1 MMTGKLRIKLKNY
14 LNRKRNSMEYKV
26 TIKDSGIWVIIIIL
40 FLIGLTL
47 NSIDQGIKSVGYQLK
62 NINQTL
68 EENNCK

>member
-26 TIKDSGIWVIIIIL
+26 KIKDSGIWVIIIIL